1 MRPLV
6 SVYLAYINVPD
17 LKKVLP
23 FKKLNPNMIRVTAIT
38 VKAPTFVSFDT
49 RIIQLL
55 DFGTK
60 LAKN

>member
-1 MRPLV
+1 
-6 SVYLAYINVPD
+6 VPD

-23 FKKLNPNMIRVTAIT
+23 FRKLNPKIIKVTAMT